1 MNKFLATTAIASL
14 LAMPAMAEQTDI
26 SQTVN
31 ALQEALNTIRIDDDA
46 TDVSQAAVNAA
57 NIISIDF
64 ESLDDVTQSSEDGMT
79 QNAINDFDTRGNRRN
94 NAVLTNIAQAGTNVL
109 NSVDL
114 TMDTGQGYDI
124 NHLSQ
129 VVDNASQTAFN
140 DIDIRDGTSTSVDQ
154 DATNVMNMAAMD
166 DLQED
171 NVTHDLLQEIDDS
184 SQFAGNNLDVD
195 LGATDIAQDAVNV
208 MNLAEIEDDLKGDS
222 FQNIFGDTSQVAENN
237 AFDTNSRAS
246 ITNLMQSAVNVAN
259 SLSVGEN
266 SPNSG
271 GSFYQAGITQIY
283 DGSDGSGQVAS
294 NFVKFA
300 SNGLAGAAPALAGD
314 PAIIDQSALNAI
326 NLATITNVGW
336 TVSQDASDVNQSASN
351 VATNFDFAYTADVS
365 NFDQS
370 ATNVANILSAGSL
383 PDLNG
388 YTEVSQNF
396 SGLQSAT
403 NSVFGADDLFG
414 VSQAATNVAN
424 SVSGL

>member
-31 ALQEALNTIRIDDDA
+31 ALQEALNTIRISDDA

-64 ESLDDVTQSSEDGMT
+64 GSLDDVTQSSEEGMT

-94 NAVLTNIAQAGTNVL
+94 FAELNTVAQAGTNVL

-114 TMDTGQGYDI
+114 TMDAGQGYDI
-124 NHLSQ
+124 DHLSQ
-129 VVDNASQTAFN
+129 VVDNANQTASN
-140 DIDIRDGTSTSVDQ
+140 DIDIRYGTSTGIDQ

-166 DLQED
+166 DLQSD
-171 NVTHDLLQEIDDS
+171 SMPDDLLQEIDDS
-184 SQFAGNNLDVD
+184 TQFAGNDLDVD
-195 LGATDIAQDAVNV
+195 LGITDVTQDAVNV
-208 MNLAEIEDDLKGDS
+208 MNLAEVEDDLKGDS
-222 FQNIFGDTSQVAENN
+222 LQYIFGDTSQIAANN
-237 AFDTNSRAS
+237 AFDTDYRAS

-271 GSFYQAGITQIY
+271 GSFYGAEITQVY
-283 DGSDGSGQVAS
+283 DGTDGSGQDAS
-294 NFVKFA
+294 NYVRFA
-300 SNGLAGAAPALAGD
+300 SLGITGAAPAIAGD

-326 NLATITNVGW
+326 NLATVTNVGW
-336 TVSQDASDVNQSASN
+336 TVSQDAFSVDQAASN
-351 VATNFDFAYTADVS
+351 LATNSDFSYSADVS

-370 ATNVANILSAGSL
+370 ATNVANILSAGAL
-383 PDLNG
+383 PDLTG
-388 YTEVSQNF
+388 MTDVSQSF
-396 SGLQSAT
+396 DGTQIAT
-403 NSVFGADDLFG
+403 NGTFGADDLSS
-414 VSQAATNVAN
+414 VTQAATNVAN